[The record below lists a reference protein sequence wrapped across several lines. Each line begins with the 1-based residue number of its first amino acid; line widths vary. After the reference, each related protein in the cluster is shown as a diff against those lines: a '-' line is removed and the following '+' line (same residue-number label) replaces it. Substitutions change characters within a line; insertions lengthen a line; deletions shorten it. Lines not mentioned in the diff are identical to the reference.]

1 MNKILLALL
10 TIGLA
15 FSSQAQIILE
25 QDFQGF
31 DEGGDIPFIEEP
43 DDAEAEDWLSVDLDN
58 IEDANARPQ
67 NWYGTTDF
75 RYSVEESPEDTN
87 FVMASSSWLTGFAP
101 GNRNYLISPEIAVED
116 GYVLNWSSGVFQ
128 TPRYADGYSVAVS
141 PDADMAD
148 LESNFSEVLFVQSQM
163 VEDVSWVA
171 DYYPGID
178 YGGCAAAAGISQEEI
193 DATCWFPEDLGD
205 GTGGTGY
212 VHGDNHTIAEYLLE
226 SGTSYVGLLEPHTVD
241 LSAFAGMT
249 VRIAWIHDSDDDN
262 LVMVD
267 DISVELALSVEQFD
281 FDQLI
286 TMYPNPATDNLI
298 FNFSTLVKDN
308 AIVNIYDAAGKV
320 VLSES
325 YRGANLNANHPINV
339 EGLGAGIYS
348 VQVTVDNSTVV
359 GKNFVKK

>member
-15 FSSQAQIILE
+15 FSAQSQILE

-31 DEGGDIPFIEEP
+31 DEGGDIPFVEEP

-58 IEDANARPQ
+58 TADANARPQ

-87 FVMASSSWLTGFAP
+87 FVMASSSWLDGFAP
-101 GNRNYLISPEIAVED
+101 GNRNYLITPEVAIED
-116 GYVLNWSSGVFQ
+116 GYVLNWSSGVFH
-128 TPRYADGYSVAVS
+128 TPRYADGYSVRIS
-141 PDADMAD
+141 PDADMTD
-148 LESNFSEVLFVQSQM
+148 LETNFSDLLFSQAQM
-163 VEDVSWVA
+163 VEEVSWVV

-193 DATCWFPEDLGD
+193 DATCWYPEEIGD
-205 GTGGTGY
+205 GTGGTAY
-212 VHGDNHTIAEYLLE
+212 ISADNHTLTDFILE

-241 LSAFAGMT
+241 LSAYAGMT
-249 VRIAWIHDSDDDN
+249 VRIAWVHDSDDDN

-267 DISVELALSVEQFD
+267 DISVEMASSVVEFN

-286 TMYPNPATDNLI
+286 NMYPNPATDNLN
-298 FNFSTLVKDN
+298 FNFTSLVKDN

-320 VLSES
+320 VVTETFS
-325 YRGANLNANHPINV
+325 GNNLNAFHAVDV
-339 EGLGAGIYS
+339 EALGAGIYS
-348 VQVTVDNSTVV
+348 VQVTIDNTTVV